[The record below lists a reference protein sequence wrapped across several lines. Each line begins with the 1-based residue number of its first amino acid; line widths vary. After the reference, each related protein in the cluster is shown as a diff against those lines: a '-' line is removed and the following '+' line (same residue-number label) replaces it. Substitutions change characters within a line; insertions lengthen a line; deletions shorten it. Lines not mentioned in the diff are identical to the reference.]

1 MNMMDSRK
9 FRRKRKPLTT
19 ETPSPQEDAS
29 KDMAPVPPLETRE
42 ERLARRAREEGEGQ
56 TRPDPDA
63 ARQARA
69 REAARIAAAAA
80 RQKAE
85 AESKAQ
91 ADAQRRAEEQ
101 AHDEAEAEAQRQ
113 AEEQA
118 RAKAE
123 AEAQRQAEEQAH
135 AEAEAEAQ
143 RRAEEQARAE
153 AEAEAQRQA
162 EEQAR
167 AKAEAEAQRQA
178 EEQARAKAEAEAQRQ
193 AEEQA
198 RAKAEAEAQR
208 QAEEQARAEA
218 EAEAQRQAEE
228 QARTDAETEGR
239 RRKLAEARQAAKLRR
254 AEEAR
259 RAAEADADDAD
270 DEDEDGTAEQAD
282 TPVARPAP
290 AMPTLAL
297 TPEQRSPAADQTP
310 LPQSTRLQT
319 DTAWRDLPV
328 ARFEL
333 SQLNRHR
340 VVTADRLD
348 PAHATFDVLRT
359 RLMHTLSERGWKR
372 VAVTS
377 PGKGCGKTFTVAN
390 LAISLSRQENTRTLV
405 MDFDMRRPSLHR
417 VLGVDS
423 PGPIGD
429 VLRGKLAPED
439 HLIRLGEN
447 DFNAGHNIAFG
458 LNTVTEAYAS
468 ELLQDPRTR
477 VTLDR
482 IEEELRPD
490 VVLFD
495 LPPALSYDDVIAFQ
509 PLFDGV
515 LLVVGGGLTTERE
528 VKEVERRL
536 GTETPLL
543 GMILNKAEGV
553 DVERYA
559 Y

>member
-9 FRRKRKPLTT
+9 FRRKRKPLTPG
-19 ETPSPQEDAS
+19 EPSVQEDTS

-42 ERLARRAREEGEGQ
+42 ERLARRAREEEAQ
-56 TRPDPDA
+56 HPADPEA
-63 ARQARA
+63 NRLARA
-69 REAARIAAAAA
+69 REAARLAAAEA
-80 RQKAE
+80 R
-85 AESKAQ
+85 
-91 ADAQRRAEEQ
+91 RRAEEQ
-101 AHDEAEAEAQRQ
+101 AEADARRGAEEQARAEADAEAQRQ
-113 AEEQA
+113 AEEHA
-118 RAKAE
+118 RADAE
-123 AEAQRQAEEQAH
+123 AEARRQAEEH
-135 AEAEAEAQ
+135 
-143 RRAEEQARAE
+143 ARAE
-153 AEAEAQRQA
+153 AEAEARRRA
-162 EEQAR
+162 EEL
-167 AKAEAEAQRQA
+167 E
-178 EEQARAKAEAEAQRQ
+178 
-193 AEEQA
+193 
-198 RAKAEAEAQR
+198 
-208 QAEEQARAEA
+208 RAEA
-218 EAEAQRQAEE
+218 EAEE
-228 QARTDAETEGR
+228 R

-259 RAAEADADDAD
+259 LAEEARREAATGEDDTDTDEA
-270 DEDEDGTAEQAD
+270 QAD
-282 TPVARPAP
+282 TPPARPVP
-290 AMPTLAL
+290 AMPPLSL
-297 TPEQRSPAADQTP
+297 TPEQRSHPAPAP
-310 LPQSTRLQT
+310 GPAPAPAPAPRPEARRPQP
-319 DTAWRDLPV
+319 DTAWLDLPV

-333 SQLNRHR
+333 GQLNHNR

-359 RLMHTLSERGWKR
+359 RLMHTLAERGWKR

-405 MDFDMRRPSLHR
+405 MDFDMRRPNLHR

-429 VLRGKLAPED
+429 MLRGRIAPED

-458 LNTVTEAYAS
+458 LNTVTEPYAS

-477 VTLDR
+477 STLER
-482 IEEELRPD
+482 IDEELRPD
-490 VVLFD
+490 VMLFD
-495 LPPALSYDDVIAFQ
+495 LPPALSFDDVIAFQ

-528 VKEVERRL
+528 IKEVERRL

-553 DVERYA
+553 DVGRYA

>member
-9 FRRKRKPLTT
+9 FRRKRKPLTPG
-19 ETPSPQEDAS
+19 EPSVQEDTS

-42 ERLARRAREEGEGQ
+42 ERLARRALEEGAQ
-56 TRPDPDA
+56 HPADPEA
-63 ARQARA
+63 SRLARA
-69 REAARIAAAAA
+69 REAARLAAAEA
-80 RQKAE
+80 R
-85 AESKAQ
+85 
-91 ADAQRRAEEQ
+91 RRAEEQ
-101 AHDEAEAEAQRQ
+101 AEADARREAEDQASADAEAEAQRQ
-113 AEEQA
+113 AEEHA
-118 RAKAE
+118 RTDAE
-123 AEAQRQAEEQAH
+123 AEARRQAEEL
-135 AEAEAEAQ
+135 
-143 RRAEEQARAE
+143 ARAE
-153 AEAEAQRQA
+153 AEAEARRQA
-162 EEQAR
+162 EEL
-167 AKAEAEAQRQA
+167 E
-178 EEQARAKAEAEAQRQ
+178 
-193 AEEQA
+193 
-198 RAKAEAEAQR
+198 
-208 QAEEQARAEA
+208 RAEA
-218 EAEAQRQAEE
+218 EAEE
-228 QARTDAETEGR
+228 R

-259 RAAEADADDAD
+259 LAEEARREAAT
-270 DEDEDGTAEQAD
+270 DEDDTDTDEAQAD
-282 TPVARPAP
+282 TPPARPVP
-290 AMPTLAL
+290 AMPPLSL
-297 TPEQRSPAADQTP
+297 TPEQRSHPAPAP
-310 LPQSTRLQT
+310 GPAPAPAPAPRPEARRPQP
-319 DTAWRDLPV
+319 DTAWLDLPV

-333 SQLNRHR
+333 GQLNHNR

-359 RLMHTLSERGWKR
+359 RLMHTLAERGWKR

-405 MDFDMRRPSLHR
+405 MDFDMRRPNLHR

-429 VLRGKLAPED
+429 MLRGRIAPED

-458 LNTVTEAYAS
+458 LNTVTEPYAS

-477 VTLDR
+477 STLER
-482 IEEELRPD
+482 IEVELRPD
-490 VVLFD
+490 VMLFD
-495 LPPALSYDDVIAFQ
+495 LPPALSFDDVIAFQ

-528 VKEVERRL
+528 IKEVERRL

-553 DVERYA
+553 DVGRYA